1 MAYPM
6 TGRENQVSLTRP
18 TRGNAVKKI
27 LALATGLL
35 LAFTGA
41 AFANADED
49 NTACY
54 EKFRANDYQSAIDLC
69 TRAINSGQLVGP
81 DLITALINR
90 GVSYKLMGKPA
101 LAIAD
106 YTQALK
112 LDPNDAVLYANRAN
126 ALRDM
131 KDLDRALLDANK
143 AIKLDSKRAA
153 SFFVRG
159 MIYETAGYPDGARNE
174 YMEAVRRDPANTDYQ
189 KKVMEMDVLK
199 GQAKAQGN

>member
-1 MAYPM
+1 M
-6 TGRENQVSLTRP
+6 
-18 TRGNAVKKI
+18 AVKT
-27 LALATGLL
+27 LAIAVAFVIGFAT
-35 LAFTGA
+35 T
-41 AFANADED
+41 AFASADDD

-54 EKFRANDYQSAIDLC
+54 QKFRANDYQSAIDLC
-69 TRAINSGQLVGP
+69 SRAINSGELVGP
-81 DLITALINR
+81 DLITALLNR
-90 GVSYKLMGKPA
+90 GVSYKLMGRPA
-101 LAIAD
+101 LAVAD

-126 ALRDM
+126 ALKDM

-159 MIYETAGYPDGARNE
+159 MIYEAAGYPDGARSE

-199 GQAKAQGN
+199 SKMKTQGSF